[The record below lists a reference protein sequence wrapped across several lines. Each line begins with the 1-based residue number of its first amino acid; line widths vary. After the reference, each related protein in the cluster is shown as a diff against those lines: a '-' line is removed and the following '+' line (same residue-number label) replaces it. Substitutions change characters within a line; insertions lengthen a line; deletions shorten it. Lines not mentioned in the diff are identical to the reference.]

1 MRKINWQIFISFN
14 LLFTF
19 VLMLLSGLIL
29 YFKPEGTVAR
39 WLDWKILGVD
49 KSGWESLHTVF
60 SFLFLAFALF
70 HILKVHL
77 KNIRAYILNYKPR
90 GFRREL
96 YISLLISLLFLM
108 GTLLYLPPFHM
119 IYQAGNELSD
129 RWAGLVQVEDDN
141 IEPRQSLE
149 DIAKETGMDSE
160 RLNQWMSRQ
169 GLGKLPA
176 SASLMAHAENL
187 NITPYDLYQRM
198 QSAVSQGSDGADNK
212 IYRSITLEQMAL
224 IFEVEVSGIQ
234 NYLLEKYDLN
244 RVAPDS
250 SLYEIARE
258 TGQTPRQVKLQILE
272 QLQ

>member
-1 MRKINWQIFISFN
+1 MRKINWQIFISLN

-60 SFLFLAFALF
+60 SFIFLAFALF

-77 KNIRAYILNYKPR
+77 KNIRAYMLNYKPR
-90 GFRREL
+90 GGRREL
-96 YISLLISLLFLM
+96 YISLLISFLFLM

-119 IYQAGNELSD
+119 IYQAGNILSD
-129 RWAGLVQVEDDN
+129 QWAGMVQVEN
-141 IEPRQSLE
+141 ETVEPRQSIE
-149 DIAKETGMDSE
+149 DIAKEIGMDSK
-160 RLNQWMSRQ
+160 RLNQWMSRRDM
-169 GLGKLPA
+169 GKLSS

-198 QSAVSQGSDGADNK
+198 RSAVSYGTDGADNK
-212 IYRSITLEQMAL
+212 IYRNITLEQVAL

-234 NYLLEKYDLN
+234 NYLLTKYDLN

-250 SLYEIARE
+250 SLYEIARK